1 MILSRDG
8 TFAQLMSSY
17 PKTTKTEG
25 QTSADLL
32 EMIRDW
38 RGRAE
43 RAHLERMW
51 RDEFIDIKLKDELF
65 QRFFNASRPI
75 SKAERQRLSTAPCE
89 RRMGSLAGNRW
100 MMSHRIVWL
109 FVSFWRGKV

>member
-8 TFAQLMSSY
+8 TFAQLMSTS
-17 PKTTKTEG
+17 PKKTNTEG

-43 RAHLERMW
+43 RAHLEQMW
-51 RDEFIDIKLKDELF
+51 RDDIKLKDELF
-65 QRFFNASRPI
+65 QRFCKLLDQLAKQNDNVY
-75 SKAERQRLSTAPCE
+75 RLLRVKE
-89 RRMGSLAGNRW
+89 EWGL
-100 MMSHRIVWL
+100 WL
-109 FVSFWRGKV
+109 EIDG